1 MILLFLNFHWFLVFF
16 WSVVPLLLQR
26 FYRFWPNNF
35 VQTIYE
41 LLPKNAKLGH
51 RTIPHWCLLHL
62 SRRAHHHIFVH
73 FYWRISQLMLFAQLS
88 LSLFQRNM
96 VSQPVFHDLFSQNI
110 SVNAVKGLTFS
121 PKSPRSLTEPCIDL
135 RDTAIAPLVQDHL
148 RLNWWWEVRVVPWGW
163 WW

>member
-1 MILLFLNFHWFLVFF
+1 
-16 WSVVPLLLQR
+16 
-26 FYRFWPNNF
+26 
-35 VQTIYE
+35 
-41 LLPKNAKLGH
+41 
-51 RTIPHWCLLHL
+51 
-62 SRRAHHHIFVH
+62 
-73 FYWRISQLMLFAQLS
+73 MLFAQLS

-148 RLNWWWEVRVVPWGW
+148 RLN
-163 WW
+163 